1 MSRIQPVVVVASL
14 ATTYDSERY
23 YSDTL
28 LEMLRGLF
36 LSRGADAVTANRRA
50 YAAIFAMVER
60 QAAMLAFN
68 QTYWLLA
75 ALFLLMLPLVVLMRR
90 PSHSRGKA
98 VVH

>member
-1 MSRIQPVVVVASL
+1 
-14 ATTYDSERY
+14 
-23 YSDTL
+23 
-28 LEMLRGLF
+28 MLRGLF

-50 YAAIFAMVER
+50 CAAIFAIVER

-75 ALFLLMLPLVVLMRR
+75 ALFLLMLPLVALMRR
-90 PSHSRGKA
+90 PSHGRGKA